1 MTLNK
6 YYKEKDYA
14 EEMLRKRDFDVRS
27 AGDLKILAKYL
38 KYIGEEKIEDKL
50 MDFCKKK
57 GKKWFKEAVNYKL
70 IDNSMLFIQKKENK
84 LVQIENIPITKGEME
99 YIESLPYGKLEK
111 KILFTFIVINKLK
124 HLKNKLRGFEVNYNQ
139 NYFGGSGS
147 FSYKTLMKTLQ
158 EKLSR
163 NFKEKGIH
171 KTIKMFNDDGLT
183 RTTQNTALELLFINS
198 IEESD
203 EIVIEVKDFDTIGLY
218 YDYWIGESNIAK
230 CEDCNYLIKKTSGNK
245 RRCEKCAKK
254 VFKEQVKNNMKKYR
268 NKML

>member
-38 KYIGEEKIEDKL
+38 KYIGEGKIEDKL

-124 HLKNKLRGFEVNYNQ
+124 HLKNELRGFEVNYNQ

-147 FSYKTLMKTLQ
+147 FSYKTLMETLQ
-158 EKLSR
+158 EKLTR
-163 NFKEKGIH
+163 TFKEKGIH
-171 KTIKMFNDDGLT
+171 KTIKMFNDNGLT
-183 RTTQNTALELLFINS
+183 RTTQNTALELLFINN

-203 EIVIEVKDFDTIGLY
+203 MIVLEVRDFDTIGLY
-218 YDYWIGESNIAK
+218 YDYYIGDIKIKK
-230 CEDCNYLIKKTSGNK
+230 CEDCDLLIKITTGNK
-245 RRCEKCAKK
+245 TRCKKCQDTANQESWRISKAKSRMSK
-254 VFKEQVKNNMKKYR
+254 S
-268 NKML
+268 